1 MGRTIWK
8 LAFLVAV
15 MVLSAAMPG
24 ASRAGE
30 KIDIDIHSATFTN
43 PLIINNPYFPLKPG
57 TTFTYLAQ
65 DEDECE
71 LDVFEVT
78 DIVKMI
84 YIPDPPD
91 PDIRI
96 LTVEVHDDAYI
107 DTNCN
112 GILDIGEPHVE
123 TTKDWHA
130 QDDNNNVWYFGEE
143 TFECDPDCTNPAGS
157 WEAGVD
163 GALPGIFILADPHP
177 GDQHFQEVAE
187 DEAEDQVKYLRL
199 KVWVSLYGEDAY
211 PPRDFHNC
219 WKTKEWTKLDVGHIE
234 HKFYCPPQGAF
245 EGGLV
250 AVDELKGKTLR
261 FELISIEFVAVHAL
275 GG

>member
-1 MGRTIWK
+1 MHNTMGR
-8 LAFLVAV
+8 LAFLAVAIGLAA
-15 MVLSAAMPG
+15 VLPG
-24 ASRAGE
+24 TSQAGE
-30 KIDIDIHSATFTN
+30 KIDIDIDGVDFSN
-43 PLIINNPYFPLKPG
+43 PLVIDNPYFPLSPG
-57 TTFTYLAQ
+57 TTFKYLAQ
-65 DEDECE
+65 DEDGCE

-78 DIVKMI
+78 NIVKEI
-84 YIPDPPD
+84 HIPDPN
-91 PDIRI
+91 
-96 LTVEVHDDAYI
+96 LTIQTREVHDDAYT

-112 GILDIGEPHVE
+112 GVHEAGEPHLE
-123 TTKDWHA
+123 TTKDWHG
-130 QDDNNNVWYFGEE
+130 QDDDGNVWYFGED
-143 TFECDPDCTNPAGS
+143 TNECINDVCNIPTGS
-157 WEAGVD
+157 WEAGVN

-199 KVWVSLYGEDAY
+199 KVWVTLYGEQAY
-211 PPRDFHNC
+211 DDPGDFHNC

-261 FELISIEFVAVHAL
+261 FELISIEHASP
-275 GG
+275 